1 MCLFHVCLLG
11 YAVCRMA
18 GLGPSSP
25 PRKANALWCT
35 LEIGSGGAGVQCRC
49 SGVLWVILM
58 HCIKRQA
65 WFHIIQEPLM
75 KINHNKSPVSTTTQ
89 YYCVFHSVD
98 SARQD
103 LPIEQREYVHMPVPI
118 R

>member
-1 MCLFHVCLLG
+1 MFACWAMQHAGWQAWDQQPTKEGQCTVVHTRNRQRGSWCTVPVFWRSLG
-11 YAVCRMA
+11 YF
-18 GLGPSSP
+18 
-25 PRKANALWCT
+25 NALY
-35 LEIGSGGAGVQCRC
+35 
-49 SGVLWVILM
+49 
-58 HCIKRQA
+58 KRQA
-65 WFHIIQEPLM
+65 WFHIIQETLM